1 MSNTVAPDQGQ
12 TPPMIPADEA
22 RPAPGRGLAIA
33 GAVLAVVAPLIG
45 LIISLVAA
53 AKLRRAGAP
62 KGLAVAGIVI
72 GAVLTVAGI
81 VVGIVVGVTFSNLL
95 ALCAELGPGVWD
107 VDGVTYT
114 CG

>member
-1 MSNTVAPDQGQ
+1 MSNTVAPAQGQ
-12 TPPMIPADEA
+12 TLPAFPAAGA

-33 GAVLAVVAPLIG
+33 GLVLAVVAPLIG
-45 LIISLVAA
+45 LIVSLVAA

-62 KGLAVAGIVI
+62 KGVAVAGIII
-72 GAVLTVAGI
+72 GAVLTVVGI

-114 CG
+114 CS